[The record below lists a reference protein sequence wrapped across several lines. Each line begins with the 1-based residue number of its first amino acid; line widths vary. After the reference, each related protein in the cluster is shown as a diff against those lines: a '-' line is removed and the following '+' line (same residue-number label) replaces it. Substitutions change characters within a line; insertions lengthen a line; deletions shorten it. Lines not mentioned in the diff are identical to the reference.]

1 MRHLLILS
9 ILLLGVSWASAQKQP
24 SQTNPNQ
31 TDSQQTAAS
40 GADGEATVQ
49 GCLSGSDGN
58 YVLTDKNGST
68 FQLTGDA
75 AKLSEHVGHEVKVS
89 GTSTSASTAPRGEP
103 ANSTAP
109 QQTAQ
114 TIQVTSVKHV
124 SKTCQ
129 SGSTPR

>member
-1 MRHLLILS
+1 MRHLLFLS
-9 ILLLGVSWASAQKQP
+9 VLLLGVSWASAQNQP
-24 SQTNPNQ
+24 SQTNQNQ

-40 GADGEATVQ
+40 GADSETTVQ

-114 TIQVTSVKHV
+114 TIQVTSVK
-124 SKTCQ
+124 
-129 SGSTPR
+129 